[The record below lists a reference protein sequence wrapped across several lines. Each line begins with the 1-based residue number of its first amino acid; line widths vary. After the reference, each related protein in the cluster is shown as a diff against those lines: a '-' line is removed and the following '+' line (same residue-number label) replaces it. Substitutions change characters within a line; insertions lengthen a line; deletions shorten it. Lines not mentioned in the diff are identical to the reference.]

1 MSDLLIPI
9 ILMVLFVL
17 AEAGGGNLPDGKKL
31 TGWTLF
37 LISTRDR

>member
-17 AEAGGGNLPDGKKL
+17 AEAGGGAIYRTAKN
-31 TGWTLF
+31 
-37 LISTRDR
+37 